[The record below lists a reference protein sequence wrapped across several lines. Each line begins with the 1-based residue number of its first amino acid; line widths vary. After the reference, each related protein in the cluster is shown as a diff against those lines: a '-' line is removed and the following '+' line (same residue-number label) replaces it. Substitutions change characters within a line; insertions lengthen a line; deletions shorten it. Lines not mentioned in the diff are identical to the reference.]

1 MPTNPLGAGEGT
13 DPPGVPAPRQP
24 PEPPAPAR
32 TAEDR
37 HAAAPDPPTPTP
49 PSPPATAV
57 AHVRDDAY
65 WAKPVARLHL
75 AQVPAGA
82 AGLNIEGRRVS
93 GAVQGFGQLWQRTYR
108 VKLEGVQAS
117 PAEVVAAWK
126 HHLPEYQPPANRF
139 FPTVAGVEPGEIVLI
154 DATVSGLP
162 VSTGVM
168 VVYADDESF
177 TLMTPQGHPE
187 SGWITFSAFQEGDAT
202 VAQVQSIARAFDPV
216 MEVGFRFLGGV
227 SAQRQIWVHVL
238 TSLAAHHG
246 ATQAAVEVHSTCV
259 DPRLQ
264 WSRAGNVWQNAILR
278 SVLALPRRLLKR
290 PASGG

>member
-1 MPTNPLGAGEGT
+1 M
-13 DPPGVPAPRQP
+13 V
-24 PEPPAPAR
+24 
-32 TAEDR
+32 EDR
-37 HAAAPDPPTPTP
+37 HAPATPDQPAPAPAASADPP
-49 PSPPATAV
+49 AV
-57 AHVRDDAY
+57 AHVRDEAY

-75 AQVPAGA
+75 AHVPAGA

-108 VKLEGVQAS
+108 VSLEGIQAS
-117 PAEVVAAWK
+117 PAQVVAAWK
-126 HHLPEYQPPANRF
+126 HHLPAYQPPANRF
-139 FPTVAGVEPGEIVLI
+139 FPTVADVEPGEIVLI
-154 DATVSGLP
+154 DATVSGFP

-187 SGWITFSAFQEGDAT
+187 SGWITFSAFREGETT

-227 SAQRQIWVHVL
+227 SAQQQIWVHVL

-246 ATQAAVEVHSTCV
+246 VAGAKVDVHSTCV

-264 WSRAGNVWQNAILR
+264 WSHVGNVWQNAILR
-278 SVLALPRRLLKR
+278 SMLALPLRLLKR